1 MNNSDLTNL
10 IANIRHMS
18 NEIRTVNDRPTS
30 VIYNPAD
37 LAKIGL
43 NKIDLINLI
52 NETLKNRKTNK
63 MRDTLINTY
72 LDYINNY
79 LTIAK
84 FAEHNGITELQGAAL
99 IALAKSVFES
109 VHPES

>member
-1 MNNSDLTNL
+1 
-10 IANIRHMS
+10 
-18 NEIRTVNDRPTS
+18 
-30 VIYNPAD
+30 
-37 LAKIGL
+37 
-43 NKIDLINLI
+43 
-52 NETLKNRKTNK
+52 

-72 LDYINNY
+72 LDYLNNY

-84 FAEHNGITELQGAAL
+84 FAEHNGITEAQGATL